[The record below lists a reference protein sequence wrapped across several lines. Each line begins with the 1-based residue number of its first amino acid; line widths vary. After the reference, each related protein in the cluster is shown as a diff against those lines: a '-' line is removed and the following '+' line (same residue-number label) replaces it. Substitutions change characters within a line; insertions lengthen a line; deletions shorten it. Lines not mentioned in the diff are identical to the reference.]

1 MKSNM
6 MKWFAVMLVIGML
19 AATGAIAADDSITG
33 TVEET
38 DNGIVISADNGD
50 QYIVMG
56 EDLSAMVGKTVKAT
70 GTLAEGKSGKILT
83 VISVEPVEPMEK

>member
-56 EDLSAMVGKTVKAT
+56 EDLSDMVGKTVKAT

>member
-1 MKSNM
+1 MKGNM
-6 MKWFAVMLVIGML
+6 MKWFAVMVIVGML
-19 AATGAIAADDSITG
+19 AATGAIAGDNSITG
-33 TVEET
+33 TVEKT

-56 EDLSAMVGKTVKAT
+56 KDLTDMVGKTVKAT

-83 VISVEPVEPMEK
+83 VISVEPVKK

>member
-33 TVEET
+33 TVEQT

-56 EDLSAMVGKTVKAT
+56 EDLTDMIGKTVKAT